1 MRNFEDI
8 VIDILMEA
16 APKGSIRARL
26 KYAIENRYPVSFY
39 YNGPKGE
46 VLPGRRIKAEMVAMG
61 LTKKG
66 NLVVRAWVQPPSTSK
81 KGFEEHG
88 WRLFNLKRMSGI
100 QIYEDETFDTKRP
113 DYNPDGD
120 RSLTTIDAKSNW
132 GTTTPTKVEPK
143 PTEVPT
149 KEKPQPTVEPQP
161 KPQTEPTTPEL
172 PQPKSDERP
181 SPVPSPEVK
190 RDVEVFNDLK
200 TKVTDVEGQKQ
211 ISPDDFKNSIDVL
224 YKKKLE
230 DWKELQK
237 QAGGNTT
244 AGEGTRRRLEKDSE
258 SDLYQLMKKD
268 KIVVG
273 QTQLQESIKRMK
285 TLIFF

>member
-100 QIYEDETFDTKRP
+100 QIYEDETFDTQRP
-113 DYNPDGD
+113 DYNPEGD

-132 GTTTPTKVEPK
+132 GVSKPTKVEPK
-143 PTEVPT
+143 PTEPT
-149 KEKPQPTVEPQP
+149 PSKVEP
-161 KPQTEPTTPEL
+161 KPTTQPEPKTTEL
-172 PQPKSDERP
+172 PQPKSVEKP
-181 SPVPSPEVK
+181 TPIPTPEVN

-200 TKVTDVEGQKQ
+200 TKVNDVEGQKQ
-211 ISPDDFKNSIDVL
+211 ISPDEFKNSIDVL
-224 YKKKLE
+224 YRKKLE

-244 AGEGTRRRLEKDSE
+244 AGEGTRRRLEKDAE
-258 SDLYQLMKKD
+258 SDLYKLMKND
-268 KIVVG
+268 NIVVG
-273 QTQLQESIKRMK
+273 ETQLQESIKRMK

>member
-1 MRNFEDI
+1 MGNFEDI
-8 VIDILMEA
+8 VVNILMEA
-16 APKGSIRARL
+16 APKGSIRERL
-26 KYAIENRYPVSFY
+26 KYAVENRHPVSFY
-39 YNGPKGE
+39 YNGPKDE

-81 KGFEEHG
+81 KGFGEHG

-113 DYNPDGD
+113 DYNPEGD

-132 GTTTPTKVEPK
+132 GVTKQPTKVEPTPTKVEPQ
-143 PTEVPT
+143 VR
-149 KEKPQPTVEPQP
+149 QPEP
-161 KPQTEPTTPEL
+161 KTTEL
-172 PQPKSDERP
+172 PQPKSVEKP
-181 SPVPSPEVK
+181 TPIPAPEIE

-200 TKVTDVEGQKQ
+200 SKVSNVEGQKQ
-211 ISPDDFKNSIDVL
+211 ITPDEFKNSIDTL
-224 YKKKLE
+224 YKKKLD
-230 DWKELQK
+230 DWRELQK

-244 AGEGTRRRLEKDSE
+244 PGEGTRRRIEKDAE
-258 SDLYQLMKKD
+258 SDLFRLMNND
-268 KIVVG
+268 KIIVS
-273 QTQLQESIKRMK
+273 QSQLQESIKRMK

>member
-39 YNGPKGE
+39 YNGPKDE

-88 WRLFNLKRMSGI
+88 WRLFNLKRMSGV
-100 QIYEDETFDTKRP
+100 QIYENETFDTERP
-113 DYNPDGD
+113 NYNPEGD
-120 RSLTTIDAKSNW
+120 KSLTTIDAKSVW
-132 GTTTPTKVEPK
+132 GTTTPTPTKVEPTSVQ
-143 PTEVPT
+143 PTPT
-149 KEKPQPTVEPQP
+149 KVEPTPQVEP
-161 KPQTEPTTPEL
+161 KTTEL
-172 PQPKSDERP
+172 PQPK
-181 SPVPSPEVK
+181 PEEKPAPTPTPEIK
-190 RDVEVFNDLK
+190 REVEVFNDLK
-200 TKVTDVEGQKQ
+200 TKVTDVEGKKQ
-211 ISPDDFKNSIDVL
+211 ITPDDFKDSIDIL
-224 YKKKLE
+224 YNKKLE
-230 DWKELQK
+230 DWKNTQRD
-237 QAGGNTT
+237 AGGNTN
-244 AGEGTRRRLEKDSE
+244 AGEGTRRRLEKDAE
-258 SDLYQLMKKD
+258 SDLFNLMKND
-268 KIVVG
+268 NIMVT
-273 QTQLQESIKRMK
+273 QNQLQESIKRMK

>member
-132 GTTTPTKVEPK
+132 GTTKEPTKVEPTKIK
-143 PTEVPT
+143 PT
-149 KEKPQPTVEPQP
+149 PQP
-161 KPQTEPTTPEL
+161 KPTEPTPQPKPTEPTPTEL
-172 PQPKSDERP
+172 PQPKSVEKP
-181 SPVPSPEVK
+181 TPVPTPEVR

-200 TKVTDVEGQKQ
+200 TKVNDVEGQKQ
-211 ISPDDFKNSIDVL
+211 ITPDEFKNSIDIL
-224 YKKKLE
+224 YRKKLE
-230 DWKELQK
+230 DWREQQK

-244 AGEGTRRRLEKDSE
+244 AGEGTRRRLEKDAE
-258 SDLYQLMKKD
+258 SDLYKLIKND
-268 KIVVG
+268 NIIVG